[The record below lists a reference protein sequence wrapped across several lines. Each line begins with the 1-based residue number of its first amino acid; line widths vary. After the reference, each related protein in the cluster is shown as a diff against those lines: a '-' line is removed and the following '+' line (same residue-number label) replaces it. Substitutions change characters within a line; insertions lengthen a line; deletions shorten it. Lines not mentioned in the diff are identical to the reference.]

1 MGIHEGVG
9 HPLILL
15 ESALL
20 CHAAIQRAQ
29 LPTLLLPVGHGC
41 LVYGH
46 LLPTVERQEE
56 RWEDRERQGANTDR
70 GWQRR

>member
-20 CHAAIQRAQ
+20 CHAAVQRAQ

-46 LLPTVERQEE
+46 LLPTVERQ
-56 RWEDRERQGANTDR
+56 REAGGQR
-70 GWQRR
+70 GRE